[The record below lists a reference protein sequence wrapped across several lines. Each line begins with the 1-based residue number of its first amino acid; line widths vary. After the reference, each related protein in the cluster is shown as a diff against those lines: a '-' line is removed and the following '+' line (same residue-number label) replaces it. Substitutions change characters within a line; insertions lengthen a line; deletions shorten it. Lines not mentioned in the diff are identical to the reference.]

1 LILLLRIASRLK
13 VLQGLGT
20 PVNLGCM
27 QQDEQQFLNG
37 LDRKLWNAA
46 NRLRSS
52 TDAAEYKRVILGLIF
67 LN

>member
-1 LILLLRIASRLK
+1 
-13 VLQGLGT
+13 
-20 PVNLGCM
+20 M